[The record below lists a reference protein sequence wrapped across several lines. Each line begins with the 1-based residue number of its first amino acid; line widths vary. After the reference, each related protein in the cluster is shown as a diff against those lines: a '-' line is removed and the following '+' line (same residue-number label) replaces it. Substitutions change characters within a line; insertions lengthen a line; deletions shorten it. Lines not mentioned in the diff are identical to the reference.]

1 VSKPVVLRFHADD
14 TQELVSALLAQQN
27 QPLTFIS
34 WEHKNLVTAAR
45 TLITQTG
52 GDASQVPSW
61 PSADFDSIF
70 VVQLDAQQHFKSFS
84 RDAEGLND
92 VSSQCPAPAQ

>member
-1 VSKPVVLRFHADD
+1 MVLRFHADD
-14 TQELVSALLAQQN
+14 TQGLVSALLAQQN

-45 TLITQTG
+45 TLMTQTG

-70 VVQLDAQQHFKSFS
+70 VVQLDAQQHFKSFR
-84 RDAEGLND
+84 RDAEGLNG

>member
-61 PSADFDSIF
+61 PLRTLIRFLWFSLTRSSI
-70 VVQLDAQQHFKSFS
+70 
-84 RDAEGLND
+84 LNPLA
-92 VSSQCPAPAQ
+92 VMPKG